1 MTTTL
6 RVVMVAVSTGAAAI
20 VGPAVRSA
28 AAQQPF
34 KYIGPKQCTNC
45 HDHDA
50 EKLWYEKKEIPEV
63 HRLFP
68 DQNNAG
74 HINSLKQLEAKKSD
88 EYAKAIGLAD
98 KYDAAGSCVACHGTV
113 WGGEANA
120 GVSCESCHGPGSGY
134 KDPHQVK
141 DSYEKSVAQ
150 YGMTR
155 LIGNFAGWTQ
165 QCTNCH
171 VMTDEKLIAAGH
183 PSGDDFDLSK
193 KYVPVS
199 LHFKKMYDAAD
210 VAAVARGEMQAVLR
224 RRGRATAPVAT
235 PPAAPEAA
243 ASPASSPAA
252 APTPTGAPAAPA
264 AAS

>member
-6 RVVMVAVSTGAAAI
+6 RLVSVVVIAGTAAI
-20 VGPAVRSA
+20 AGPGAWNVA
-28 AAQQPF
+28 GQQRF
-34 KYIGPKQCTNC
+34 QYLGPKQCTNC
-45 HDHDA
+45 HDHDN

-74 HINSLKQLEAKKSD
+74 HINSLKQLETQKSD

-98 KYDAAGSCVACHGTV
+98 KYDAAGACVACHATV
-113 WGGEANA
+113 FGGEANA

-134 KDPHQVK
+134 KDPHQTK

-150 YGMTR
+150 YGMTK

-171 VMTDEKLIAAGH
+171 VMTDE
-183 PSGDDFDLSK
+183 
-193 KYVPVS
+193 
-199 LHFKKMYDAAD
+199 
-210 VAAVARGEMQAVLR
+210 
-224 RRGRATAPVAT
+224 
-235 PPAAPEAA
+235 
-243 ASPASSPAA
+243 
-252 APTPTGAPAAPA
+252 
-264 AAS
+264 